1 MPTPRYPLFSQDAV
15 CENVL
20 LFDGLA
26 RAGKGLVGPL
36 VSEFPRLDFAQLV
49 HAADYIPTMWHFG
62 LIDDQSAPAFLRMM
76 IDTYSYQR
84 IIGRNLNT
92 RPGDIFTSVFKALDV
107 DDILARAKGEDGQGP
122 IDRFN
127 AAGRYQSYIT
137 HETLPHAD
145 LWLRAFPEL
154 RIILTVRHPIDICYS
169 WNSRGLG
176 ARLGSDPLAFTP
188 VVDIDG
194 EPVPLYAL
202 NFPDEYINAS
212 PIDRIVM
219 CVLSMLD
226 LYDKGL
232 TEIPDGHKEQ
242 VRVVSFEQFATDT
255 NAQLETLAEWLGT
268 TLHPEMATA
277 MAREGVPRQLDQ
289 SGRRTR
295 REMLRDHVDEELM
308 AKLLERSS
316 AYETEWSL
324 EPF

>member
-1 MPTPRYPLFSQDAV
+1 MPEKRYPLYSQDAV

-36 VSEFPRLDFAQLV
+36 VSEFPGLDFAQLV

-62 LIDDQSAPAFLRMM
+62 LIDDEAAPSFLRMM

-92 RPGDIFTSVFKALDV
+92 RPGDIFTSVYKALDS
-107 DDILARAKGEDGQGP
+107 DEILRRAEGEDGQGP
-122 IDRFN
+122 VDQFN
-127 AAGRYQSYIT
+127 ASGRYQSYIT

-145 LWLRAFPEL
+145 LWFRAFPEL
-154 RIILTVRHPIDICYS
+154 RIILTVRHPIDICFS

-188 VVDIDG
+188 VVDVDG
-194 EPVPLYAL
+194 EPVPLYAVD
-202 NFPDEYINAS
+202 FPDEYVNAT

-226 LYDKGL
+226 LYDKGVA
-232 TEIPDGHKEQ
+232 EIPEGRGDQ
-242 VRVVSFEQFATDT
+242 VRIVSFEHFATDT
-255 NAQLETLAEWLGT
+255 VAELEKLAAWLGT
-268 TLHPEMATA
+268 NLHPDMETA
-277 MAREGVPRQLDQ
+277 MTRERVPRKLDQ
-289 SGRRTR
+289 SGRRQR
-295 REMLRDHVDEELM
+295 REMLRDHVDEHLFK
-308 AKLLERSS
+308 KLLERSN
-316 AYETEWSL
+316 AYEAEWGL